1 MSQIRVAI
9 NGFGRIGRSAFK
21 VAFEKKNIYVVAVND
36 LTDARTL
43 AHLLKYDTA
52 YRTYDKEVSS
62 EDGHL
67 IVAGKKIPVLAEKD
81 PAKLPWKG
89 MKVDVVLECTGFFT
103 KDSTARAHIQAG
115 AKKVI
120 VSAPTTGEGDVQT
133 YLLGVNEEN
142 YKNDEIISNASCTTN
157 SLGPVAEIMQRN
169 FGIKKAMMTTVHSYT
184 QDQNLQDGPHKDL
197 RRARAAAQNI
207 VPTTTGAAVSVTEA
221 LPELKGKFD
230 GIAVRVPTIVGSLSD
245 FTILTNRRVSA
256 EEINDVFRKEAE
268 SKRYKNILAVTEEPL
283 VSSDIIGNP
292 SSAIVDLLSTKVVDG
307 DLVKVLAWYDNE
319 WGYANRLVEQIYT
332 VTK

>member
-133 YLLGVNEEN
+133 YLLGV
-142 YKNDEIISNASCTTN
+142 
-157 SLGPVAEIMQRN
+157 
-169 FGIKKAMMTTVHSYT
+169 
-184 QDQNLQDGPHKDL
+184 
-197 RRARAAAQNI
+197 
-207 VPTTTGAAVSVTEA
+207 
-221 LPELKGKFD
+221 
-230 GIAVRVPTIVGSLSD
+230 
-245 FTILTNRRVSA
+245 
-256 EEINDVFRKEAE
+256 
-268 SKRYKNILAVTEEPL
+268 
-283 VSSDIIGNP
+283 
-292 SSAIVDLLSTKVVDG
+292 
-307 DLVKVLAWYDNE
+307 
-319 WGYANRLVEQIYT
+319 
-332 VTK
+332 